1 MRLGVLKK
9 IIDEAT
15 DDNIQL
21 RFEAES
27 VLSGYSYHIHEYNTL
42 ITLLEALTDQ
52 PWLKIN
58 TEILEGITEE
68 YGKTATEVQISQE
81 YFSELSQIVDEINH
95 ALPVFYGI
103 LEILV
108 DEQDEHIVNIK
119 IPEDSIS
126 DLDELSQF
134 NKELQEVFKLIVKHK
149 GLRGDIEF
157 KGFNTGSSWYE
168 ILIMGG
174 PIVYFALM
182 GVIEIAEGMLQIQKL
197 WYENQEIRLSLEA
210 GKRKQAKEGEAPKPV
225 TDDEVKRHV
234 NIMVE
239 IEIDKQMDKLIAEL
253 SELPNGPE
261 EMKISITK
269 GLHKL
274 IALIEKGT
282 EIHPSLNPPE
292 FIKQD
297 DEQRFSIDYERL
309 KKLLEKEEKT
319 PQIEDQSDKNK
330 ADASDPPSDE
340 EE

>member
-21 RFEAES
+21 IFEVES
-27 VLSGYSYHIHEYNTL
+27 VFSGHFYHISGYNTL
-42 ITLLEALTDQ
+42 ITALEALADQ
-52 PWLKIN
+52 PWLETN
-58 TEILEGITEE
+58 AEILEDITKA
-68 YGKTATEVQISQE
+68 YGKTATEAQISQE
-81 YFSELSQIVDEINH
+81 HFGELSQIVNEINQE
-95 ALPVFYGI
+95 LPVFYGI
-103 LEILV
+103 LEVLV

-119 IPEDSIS
+119 IPADSIS
-126 DLDELSQF
+126 DLDELSKF
-134 NKELQEVFKLIVKHK
+134 NKELQEVLKLIVKHK
-149 GLRGDIEF
+149 GLGGDIEF
-157 KGFNTGSSWYE
+157 KGFDTGSSWYE
-168 ILIMGG
+168 ILITGG

-182 GVIEIAEGMLQIQKL
+182 GVIVIAEGMLQVQKL

-210 GKRKQAKEGEAPKPV
+210 EKRKQAKEGEAPKPV
-225 TDDEVKRHV
+225 TDDEIKRRV
-234 NIMVE
+234 NEMVE
-239 IEIDKQMDKLIAEL
+239 IKIEEQVDQLIAEL

-269 GLHKL
+269 GLEKL

-309 KKLLEKEEKT
+309 KKLLEKKEKP
-319 PQIEDQSDKNK
+319 PQIENQSDKDED
-330 ADASDPPSDE
+330 DASDSPSDE